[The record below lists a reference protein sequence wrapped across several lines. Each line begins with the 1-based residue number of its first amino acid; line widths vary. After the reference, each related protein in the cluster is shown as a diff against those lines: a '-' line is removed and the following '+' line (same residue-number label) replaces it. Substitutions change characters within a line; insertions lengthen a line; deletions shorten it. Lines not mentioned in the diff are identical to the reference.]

1 MHDAI
6 SRGVGSGWEGYV
18 RPSAG
23 EGGEEHEV
31 LDTGKGCQDDIAD
44 KVSRELPYPA
54 RCLRHAKAVFE
65 GLGIARREAG
75 DDGGR

>member
-1 MHDAI
+1 MM
-6 SRGVGSGWEGYV
+6 GTE
-18 RPSAG
+18 
-23 EGGEEHEV
+23 
-31 LDTGKGCQDDIAD
+31 TGCQADIAD
-44 KVSRELPYPA
+44 KASRELPYPA